1 MGFQPATTRA
11 FSRLRTLMQ
20 GTAGAAATA
29 AGTDSEIVKAVR
41 RPAGRVNDC
50 RDADCSCSHGE
61 HSGDSA
67 SVLEKDQ
74 VTPDRLSGSVLSST
88 KGTKNSVTGWSASD
102 RGCDLAPSVFDKHHV
117 RDDIGHPWSRS
128 RLFCPRP

>member
-11 FSRLRTLMQ
+11 FSRLRLLMQ

-41 RPAGRVNDC
+41 RPADRVNDC
-50 RDADCSCSHGE
+50 GDADCSCSHGE
-61 HSGDSA
+61 HSGGSA

-74 VTPDRLSGSVLSST
+74 VTPDRLSGSV
-88 KGTKNSVTGWSASD
+88 
-102 RGCDLAPSVFDKHHV
+102 PSVFDKHHV
-117 RDDIGHPWSRS
+117 RDDVGHHWSRS